1 MEVGKV
7 FQLFQLIKGK
17 KQVLQPILT
26 GHSGLFKLPS
36 NISVFK
42 YDSSQVIG
50 IMSTI
55 WQRRTDTLPNS

>member
-26 GHSGLFKLPS
+26 GHSGLFIIYLL
-36 NISVFK
+36 NIAKQYF
-42 YDSSQVIG
+42 G
-50 IMSTI
+50 F
-55 WQRRTDTLPNS
+55 